1 MHTVTPVKVIV
12 YEDVDFLRSAL
23 VELINLTPG
32 LQCVAG
38 LDSCT
43 DIISDV
49 ALFEPD
55 ILLMDIDMPGLSGI
69 DGVRILKTQYPN
81 IPVMMHTIFDNDK
94 KVFDAICAG
103 ASGYLLK
110 KSTPAELV
118 EAIFSLAKGGAP
130 MTPSIAS
137 KVLQMFRD
145 TNFQKGIT
153 KEEYNL
159 TEKEREVL
167 SLLVKGNS
175 YKMIAADLNLSIDG
189 IKFHIK
195 NIYKKLH
202 VNSQTE
208 AVAKSLQE
216 RIV

>member
-1 MHTVTPVKVIV
+1 MTLHNKIKVLI
-12 YEDVDFLRSAL
+12 YEDVDFLRTAL
-23 VELINLTPG
+23 QELINMTTG
-32 LQCVAG
+32 LECNAAFT
-38 LDSCT
+38 DCT
-43 DIISDV
+43 EILKDIDLMQPDV
-49 ALFEPD
+49 
-55 ILLMDIDMPGLSGI
+55 ILMDIDMPGRTGI
-69 DGVRILKTQYPN
+69 EGVKILKEHYPD

-110 KSTPAELV
+110 KSTPAELI
-118 EAIFSLAKGGAP
+118 EAIFTLAKGGAP
-130 MTPSIAS
+130 MTPSIAL

-145 TNFQKGIT
+145 TNFKKGIT

-159 TEKEREVL
+159 SDKEKEVL

-175 YKMIAADLNLSIDG
+175 YKMIAAEINLSIDG
-189 IKFHIK
+189 VKFHIK

>member
-1 MHTVTPVKVIV
+1 MNPIKVVV
-12 YEDVDFLRSAL
+12 YEDVDFLRTAL
-23 VELINLTPG
+23 EELINTATG
-32 LQCVAG
+32 LNCVAAFP
-38 LDSCT
+38 DCN
-43 DIISDV
+43 DIIDDIETM
-49 ALFEPD
+49 EPD
-55 ILLMDIDMPGLSGI
+55 VLLMDIDMPGRSGI
-69 DGVRILKTQYPN
+69 EGLKVLKEKFPD

-103 ASGYLLK
+103 ASGYILK
-110 KSTPAELV
+110 QATPAELI
-118 EAIFSLAKGGAP
+118 EAIYTLAKGSAP
-130 MTPSIAS
+130 MTPSIAI

-159 TEKEREVL
+159 SEKEKLVL

-175 YKMIAADLNLSIDG
+175 YKMIAADMDLSIDG
-189 IKFHIK
+189 VKFHLK

-216 RIV
+216 KIV